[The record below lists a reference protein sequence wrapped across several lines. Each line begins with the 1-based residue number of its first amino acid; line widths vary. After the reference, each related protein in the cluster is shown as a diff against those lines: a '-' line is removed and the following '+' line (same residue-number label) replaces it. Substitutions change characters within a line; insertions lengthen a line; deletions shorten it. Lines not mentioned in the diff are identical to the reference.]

1 MKKKIKSIQKS
12 LIEETNTH
20 GKSVITVYFILRFL
34 VILCMIL
41 EFLRGDNR
49 GASPIPFLTPSQFTS
64 VIMILGAI
72 AIFIIRKMILDKELK
87 QFYNNNEKIGFCVKS
102 PTNKHT

>member
-49 GASPIPFLTPSQFTS
+49 GAFMLSMSPSQIFS
-64 VIMILGAI
+64 VVSVVSSIIL
-72 AIFIIRKMILDKELK
+72 FIVLRFYILKPKTER
-87 QFYNNNEKIGFCVKS
+87 
-102 PTNKHT
+102 